1 MIISGLVTI
10 FVIVTSG
17 LYFAFDLTHSDQN
30 NCEILELGIQPP
42 EGSRQAKKVKVELF
56 YETLCP
62 DVKNFIQGQ
71 LYPVWEDLSDIME
84 IHWKPYGFAK
94 VSAINFAPEVLR
106 EECRIDTLYY
116 DRKNNPNS

>member
-30 NCEILELGIQPP
+30 NCDILELGIQPP
-42 EGSRQAKKVKVELF
+42 DGNRQAKKVKVELF

-62 DVKNFIQGQ
+62 DVRNFIQGQ

-84 IHWKPYGFAK
+84 IHWKPYGFAE
-94 VSAINFAPEVLR
+94 VSAINFAFSVLF
-106 EECRIDTLYY
+106 IGSIG
-116 DRKNNPNS
+116 N

>member
-17 LYFAFDLTHSDQN
+17 LYIAFDLTDSYQN
-30 NCEILELGIQPP
+30 NCDILELGIQPP

-62 DVKNFIQGQ
+62 DVRHFIQGQ

-84 IHWKPYGFAK
+84 IQWKPYGFAQ
-94 VSAINFAPEVLR
+94 VSTINLVFSVLS
-106 EECRIDTLYY
+106 IGSTGD
-116 DRKNNPNS
+116 

>member
-10 FVIVTSG
+10 FVILTSG
-17 LYFAFDLTHSDQN
+17 LYFAFDLTHSIQN
-30 NCEILELGIQPP
+30 NCDILELGIQPP

-62 DVKNFIQGQ
+62 DVRIFIQGQ

-84 IHWKPYGFAK
+84 IHWKPYGFAE
-94 VSAINFAPEVLR
+94 VSAINIAFIVLS
-106 EECRIDTLYY
+106 IGSTGD
-116 DRKNNPNS
+116 

>member
-10 FVIVTSG
+10 FVIITSG
-17 LYFAFDLTHSDQN
+17 LYIAFDLTNSTPN
-30 NCEILELGIQPP
+30 NCDILELGIQPP